1 LLAVFGGVVG
11 CGAMAADAPVPLRP
25 GAGREVVGA
34 NCNVCHTSDYIVMNS
49 RFLTADAWRAEVT
62 KMREAFGARIDEAT
76 AGAIIA
82 YLAANYSVAG
92 KP

>member
-1 LLAVFGGVVG
+1 
-11 CGAMAADAPVPLRP
+11 
-25 GAGREVVGA
+25 
-34 NCNVCHTSDYIVMNS
+34 MNS